1 VSARRRLGEVDR
13 SSTSSSVGDDL
24 VRRAVLAKINRL
36 SNDDALKILATGPS
50 GLSRSE
56 AQRRLVTYGA
66 NRIEQRRGESLLVSF
81 LKQFIHFF
89 ALILWVAAALAF
101 GAEWSAPGQGM
112 AKVGVAITIVIV
124 VSGVFSFWQEHRAE
138 QTLAGLRR
146 LLPQRAD
153 VLRDGKATELPIEEL
168 VPGDVVLL
176 EQGDHIPADCRLIGP
191 SVSRSIPRSSPV
203 RPSPRYERPDRATPT
218 RCCIAATARCAGG
231 HLCAHRGGSEA
242 PYRRGLEAARPR
254 GGSDRRRRE

>member
-1 VSARRRLGEVDR
+1 MNARRRLGEVDR
-13 SSTSSSVGDDL
+13 PSTSFSIEDDL

-36 SNDDALKILATGPS
+36 SNDDALKVLATGAS
-50 GLSRSE
+50 GLSASE
-56 AQRRLVTYGA
+56 AQRRLAAYGP

-146 LLPQRAD
+146 LCRNEPTCCAM
-153 VLRDGKATELPIEEL
+153 GK
-168 VPGDVVLL
+168 
-176 EQGDHIPADCRLIGP
+176 P
-191 SVSRSIPRSSPV
+191 SSYRSRSWSPAMSCSS
-203 RPSPRYERPDRATPT
+203 SRATT
-218 RCCIAATARCAGG
+218 FRRTAG
-231 HLCAHRGGSEA
+231 
-242 PYRRGLEAARPR
+242 
-254 GGSDRRRRE
+254 